1 MKDNS
6 IQIFV
11 QPLTQLLPQ
20 SRQDFAVF
28 SEFNHYK
35 KQTIHQHRLDLI
47 STYLATGLQ
56 PSDFARTDFGK
67 PYLPNFPDIA
77 FNHSHSQQHYALG
90 VSRQVKDLGVD
101 IEDLGRKVRFDALA
115 QHAFHAEEYQQWQAS
130 DEDPNYWFKVWT
142 CKEAVLKASGLGIR
156 MSLNQL
162 QTQCDPTQ
170 DRGICQHPDLGV
182 FAYQH
187 LYFAHAMLTVAWRIE
202 AVGEDL
208 DFPKIELVEK

>member
-6 IQIFV
+6 IQIYV
-11 QPLTQLLPQ
+11 QTLAQLLPQ

-47 STYLATGLQ
+47 STYLATPLQ
-56 PSDFARTDFGK
+56 PSDFARTDLGK
-67 PYLPNFPDIA
+67 PYLTHFSDIA
-77 FNHSHSQQHYALG
+77 FNHSHSQQHYALAL
-90 VSRQVKDLGVD
+90 SKQCKDLGVD

-115 QHAFHAEEYQQWQAS
+115 QHAFHAEEYEQWKAS
-130 DEDPNYWFKVWT
+130 NEAPNYWFKVWT

-162 QTQCDPTQ
+162 HTQCDPTQ
-170 DRGICQHPDLGV
+170 DRGICQHPDLGM

-187 LYFAHAMLTVAWRIE
+187 LYFAKAMLTVAWRAE

-208 DFPKIELVEK
+208 DFPVIEMMD